1 MLPIYRRRISR
12 IWSIT
17 KSTIYLTFLTNVP
30 VLWYLNVRSKGLA
43 FQTFT
48 YFVMIAAILVGGFTF
63 HGVLRLSNRPSN
75 LRGILAVYSIPQL
88 IFMPVISV
96 LSIPALYYHYQSLES
111 LRDVL
116 KSLDTVHPL
125 AVRLVIAFFFV
136 LFADTRLTTQLLGL
150 LTGFVALG
158 MQVML
163 LEILGHVYQTSRS
176 KTYLAGVLALAISAV
191 VVAISTTPARDLIIL
206 HGESMNSYGVAV
218 HRKVDASQQADGA
231 VALVFMIAGDSRVN
245 AGHRRQVRC
254 RHADRLHARLLVMGR
269 DRDRRLRSLLQQLD
283 LAIDAQH
290 LGHFLRE
297 LGIAAFQVVAHLVRL
312 HLASIE
318 YLADGSLR
326 QIGQA
331 SVLGHRPVLARVL
344 RQQPRRYTNPTEK
357 VPQPCCRWSRTCS
370 RAPKKEAT
378 LGPFACCCC
387 ADLSVPITSLQY
399 IISLVCQ

>member
-1 MLPIYRRRISR
+1 MIWFRAARHPIRTIEALLHVADLSTQNSR

-75 LRGILAVYSIPQL
+75 LRGTLAVYSIPQL

-111 LRDVL
+111 LRNVL
-116 KSLDTVHPL
+116 KSLDTVHSL

-176 KTYLAGVLALAISAV
+176 KTYFAGVLALAISAV
-191 VVAISTTPARDLIIL
+191 VVAISTTPARDLIIY
-206 HGESMNSYGVAV
+206 M
-218 HRKVDASQQADGA
+218 ASQ
-231 VALVFMIAGDSRVN
+231 
-245 AGHRRQVRC
+245 
-254 RHADRLHARLLVMGR
+254 
-269 DRDRRLRSLLQQLD
+269 
-283 LAIDAQH
+283 
-290 LGHFLRE
+290 
-297 LGIAAFQVVAHLVRL
+297 
-312 HLASIE
+312 
-318 YLADGSLR
+318 
-326 QIGQA
+326 
-331 SVLGHRPVLARVL
+331 
-344 RQQPRRYTNPTEK
+344 
-357 VPQPCCRWSRTCS
+357 
-370 RAPKKEAT
+370 
-378 LGPFACCCC
+378 
-387 ADLSVPITSLQY
+387 
-399 IISLVCQ
+399 